1 MFTCNTCV
9 HASLLQDS
17 LKMMSIYFL
26 DVEDLYEP
34 VSAPFSYPTGLS
46 ENASLVEK
54 LKHMEAR
61 TVAQA
66 LEKRKSFINRLMA
79 LGDTAQICLPNSEF
93 GAEI

>member
-1 MFTCNTCV
+1 M
-9 HASLLQDS
+9 
-17 LKMMSIYFL
+17 
-26 DVEDLYEP
+26 
-34 VSAPFSYPTGLS
+34 
-46 ENASLVEK
+46 
-54 LKHMEAR
+54 KHMEAR